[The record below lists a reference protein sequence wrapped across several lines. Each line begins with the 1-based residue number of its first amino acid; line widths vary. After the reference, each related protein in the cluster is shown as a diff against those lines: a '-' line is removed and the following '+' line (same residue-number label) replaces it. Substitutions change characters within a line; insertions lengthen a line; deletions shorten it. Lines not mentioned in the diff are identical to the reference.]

1 MTGTAPIETPLI
13 EPARHGDVHEIR
25 LARPPVNALNPALCQ
40 ALRDA
45 VDAAPRNGAK
55 AIVLSGGPSVFSA
68 GLDVPY
74 LLTLERPALTEAWG
88 IFFAAV
94 QALVRCPVPVAAA
107 IAGHSPA
114 GGCVLALACDYR
126 VMARGPYRI
135 GLNEVQV
142 GISVPES
149 VQRMLRRVIGAYRAE
164 RLMVVGA
171 MVEAEQ
177 ALALGL
183 VDELV
188 ELERVTTSAVTWAQ
202 SLFALPSAALLATRK
217 LARADLIE
225 AVTDPAAINLE
236 GFLDDWYAPHTQAA
250 LQAMVARLKA
260 KA

>member
-1 MTGTAPIETPLI
+1 MTETAPLQTPLI
-13 EPARHGDVHEIR
+13 ESARHGDVHEIH
-25 LARPPVNALNPALCQ
+25 LARPPVNALNPVLCR

-45 VDAAPRNGAK
+45 VESAPGNGAK
-55 AIVLSGGPSVFSA
+55 AIVLSGGPGVFSA
-68 GLDVPY
+68 GLDVPF

-88 IFFAAV
+88 AFFAAV
-94 QALVRCPVPVAAA
+94 RALAQCPVPVAAA

-142 GISVPES
+142 GLVVPEGI
-149 VQRMLRRVIGAYRAE
+149 QRMLRRVIGAYRAE

-177 ALALGL
+177 ALAVGL

-188 ELERVTTSAVTWAQ
+188 ELEQVTARAVAWAQ
-202 SLFALPSAALLATRK
+202 SLFALPHAALLATRR
-217 LARADLIE
+217 LARADLVE
-225 AVTDPAAINLE
+225 AVSDPAAINLD
-236 GFLDDWYAPHTQAA
+236 GFLDEWYAPRTQAA

-260 KA
+260 KG